1 MFRDR
6 YRRIL
11 WFFGRTILSLIGWDI
26 ILPRIGLRSLS
37 QRTRQERLRHI
48 AVQFRALAVQMG
60 GVMIK
65 VGQFLSAR
73 LDVLPVEITNELA
86 GLQDEVRPELF
97 EPIRRVLEEEMS
109 APLETRFADFEP
121 APLASASIGQV
132 HRARLREDALLQ
144 SSTEGESSAQSS
156 IPPVVVKIQRPN
168 IQTIVETDLSA
179 LRVVSGWVNYY
190 PPIRK
195 RANIPALLSEFSR
208 SLYEEMDY
216 LTEGSH
222 AETFA
227 ANFANRPDIRVPC
240 VFWSHT
246 TRRVL
251 TLEEIEAIKIT
262 DYARIEAAGISRA
275 AVATRLFDTYLKQIF
290 EDRFFHADP
299 HPGNLFV
306 LPSGNAAAGNLR
318 TADSSSTAEDW
329 RLVFV
334 DFGMTGI
341 VSPNQLTALREML
354 IAVGT
359 RDVAR
364 LVRSYQIMGIL
375 LPGADLSLLEKATE
389 AAFERFWGKSTT
401 EMVNLGHQEA
411 VAFAKE
417 FGELLYQLPFQVPE
431 NLILLGR
438 CLGILSGICTGLDPD
453 FNVWTSVMPYARR
466 LVEAE
471 AGKGGRG
478 IVVEETLNVL
488 RTLISLPGRADAL
501 LQRIEQGRLEVQIPE
516 LKTQLHRVERRLDR
530 LSTTILFVAFFA
542 GAVQL
547 YLAGAMGL
555 AAASAAAAL
564 LALLLALLSR

>member
-1 MFRDR
+1 MTVAGYNHIDMFQAR

-11 WFFGRTILSLIGWDI
+11 WFFGRVILSVIGWDI
-26 ILPRIGLRSLS
+26 ILPKIGLRALS
-37 QRTRQERLRHI
+37 QRTRRERLRRI
-48 AVQFRALAVQMG
+48 AVQFRALAIQMG

-73 LDVLPVEITNELA
+73 LDVLPVEITDELA
-86 GLQDEVRPELF
+86 GLQDEVRPEPF
-97 EPIRRVLEEEMS
+97 EPIRQVLEGEMNAS
-109 APLETRFADFEP
+109 LETRYSAFERE
-121 APLASASIGQV
+121 PLASASIGQV
-132 HRARLREDALLQ
+132 HRARLREDELLL
-144 SSTEGESSAQSS
+144 SSANAAAGDHSP
-156 IPPVVVKIQRPN
+156 IPPVVVKVQRPN
-168 IQTIVETDLSA
+168 IQAIVETDLSA

-190 PPIRK
+190 PPIHK

-227 ANFANRPDIRVPC
+227 ANFASRSDICVPR

-306 LPSGNAAAGNLR
+306 LPAGDG
-318 TADSSSTAEDW
+318 TPEDW

-334 DFGMTGI
+334 DFGMTGT

-354 IAVGT
+354 VSVGT

-375 LPGADLSLLEKATE
+375 LPGADLPLLEKATQ

-401 EMVNLGHQEA
+401 EMVSLGHQEA

-417 FGELLYQLPFQVPE
+417 FGDLLYQLPFQVPE

-438 CLGILSGICTGLDPD
+438 CLGILSGICTGLDSD

-471 AGKGGRG
+471 DGKGGRG

-488 RTLISLPGRADAL
+488 RTLVSLPGRADAL

-516 LKTQLHRVERRLDR
+516 LKTQFNRLERRLQR
-530 LSTTILFVAFFA
+530 LSSTILFVAFFA
-542 GAVQL
+542 GSIQL
-547 YLAGAMGL
+547 YLAGALGL

-564 LALLLALLSR
+564 LTLLLALFSR

>member
-1 MFRDR
+1 MFRAR

-11 WFFGRTILSLIGWDI
+11 WFFGRVILSLIWWDI
-26 ILPRIGLRSLS
+26 LLPKIGLRALS
-37 QRTRQERLRHI
+37 QRTRRERLRNV
-48 AVQFRALAVQMG
+48 AVQFRALAIQMG

-73 LDVLPVEITNELA
+73 LDVLPAEITDELA
-86 GLQDEVRPELF
+86 GLQDEVRPEPY
-97 EPIRRVLEEEMS
+97 EAIRQVLEAEMNTS
-109 APLETRFADFEP
+109 LDARYASFQPE
-121 APLASASIGQV
+121 PLASASIGQV
-132 HRARLREDALLQ
+132 HRARLREDEPLL
-144 SSTEGESSAQSS
+144 SSTNTADGSASP
-156 IPPVVVKIQRPN
+156 IPPVVVKVQRPD
-168 IQTIVETDLSA
+168 IQAIVDTDLSA

-195 RANIPALLSEFSR
+195 RANVPALLAEFSR

-227 ANFANRPDIRVPC
+227 ANFASRTNICVPR

-251 TLEEIEAIKIT
+251 TLEEIDAIKIT

-275 AVATRLFDTYLKQIF
+275 RVATRLFDTYLKQIF

-306 LPSGNAAAGNLR
+306 LPTGIENAA
-318 TADSSSTAEDW
+318 DSQDERDW

-334 DFGMTGI
+334 DFGMTGTI
-341 VSPNQLTALREML
+341 TPNQLTALREIL

-359 RDVAR
+359 RDIPR
-364 LVRSYQIMGIL
+364 LVRAYQIMGVL
-375 LPGADLSLLEKATE
+375 LPGADVSLLEKATQ

-401 EMVNLGHQEA
+401 EMVSLGHQEA

-417 FGELLYQLPFQVPE
+417 FGDLLYELPFQVPE

-438 CLGILSGICTGLDPD
+438 CLGILSGICSGLDPD

-471 AGKGGRG
+471 GSDGKRG
-478 IVVEETLNVL
+478 IIVEETLNIL
-488 RTLISLPGRADAL
+488 RTLVSLPVRADAL

-516 LKTQLHRVERRLDR
+516 VKAQFNRLERRIQR
-530 LSTTILFVAFFA
+530 LSATILFAAFFA
-542 GAVQL
+542 GAIQL
-547 YLAGAMGL
+547 YLGGAFTF
-555 AAASAAAAL
+555 AAISGAAAL
-564 LALLLALLSR
+564 LALLFALFSRV

>member
-1 MFRDR
+1 MFQVR

-11 WFFGRTILSLIGWDI
+11 WFFGRVILSLIGWDI
-26 ILPRIGLRSLS
+26 ILPRMGLRALS
-37 QRTRQERLRHI
+37 QRTRKERLRRI
-48 AVQFRALAVQMG
+48 AVQFRALAIQMG

-73 LDVLPVEITNELA
+73 LDVLPVEITDELS
-86 GLQDEVRPELF
+86 GLQDEVRAETF
-97 EPIRRVLEEEMS
+97 EAIRQVLEAEIN
-109 APLETRFADFEP
+109 APLETRFAAFEP
-121 APLASASIGQV
+121 QPLASASIGQV
-132 HRARLREDALLQ
+132 HRARLREELLLSDAVEPTGRP
-144 SSTEGESSAQSS
+144 SP
-156 IPPVVVKIQRPN
+156 IPQVVVKVQRPN
-168 IQTIVETDLSA
+168 IQAIVETDLSA
-179 LRVVSGWVNYY
+179 LQVVSGWINYY

-227 ANFANRPDIRVPC
+227 ANFAGRPDICVPR

-262 DYARIEAAGISRA
+262 DYARIDAAGIRRA
-275 AVATRLFDTYLKQIF
+275 EVATRLFDTYLKQIF

-306 LPSGNAAAGNLR
+306 LPAPDAASDGW
-318 TADSSSTAEDW
+318 D
-329 RLVFV
+329 LVFV
-334 DFGMTGI
+334 DFGMTGA
-341 VSPNQLTALREML
+341 VSPNQLTGLREML

-364 LVRSYQIMGIL
+364 LVRSYQIIGLL
-375 LPGADLSLLEKATE
+375 LPGADLSLLEKATQ

-401 EMVNLGHQEA
+401 EMVSLGHQEA

-417 FGELLYQLPFQVPE
+417 FGDLLYEMPFQVPE

-438 CLGILSGICTGLDPD
+438 CMGILSGICTGLDPD
-453 FNVWTSVMPYARR
+453 FNVWTSVTPYVRR

-471 AGKGGRG
+471 GGKGGRG

-488 RTLISLPGRADAL
+488 RTLVSLPGRADAL

-516 LKTQLHRVERRLDR
+516 LKSQFHRLERGMQRLAI
-530 LSTTILFVAFFA
+530 TILFVAFFA
-542 GAVQL
+542 GGIQL
-547 YLAGAMGL
+547 YLAGALSL
-555 AAASAAAAL
+555 AAASGAAAL
-564 LALLLALLSR
+564 LTLLLALFSR

>member
-1 MFRDR
+1 MYNHAVMFRTR

-11 WFFGRTILSLIGWDI
+11 WFFGRVILSFIGWDI
-26 ILPRIGLRSLS
+26 ILPKLGLRALS
-37 QRTRQERLRHI
+37 QRTRRERLHRI
-48 AVQFRALAVQMG
+48 AVQFRALAIDMG

-73 LDVLPVEITNELA
+73 LDVLPPEITDELA
-86 GLQDEVRPELF
+86 GLQDEVRPEPF
-97 EPIRRVLEEEMS
+97 EPIRQVLEEEMN
-109 APLETRFADFEP
+109 AALETHFSTFESE
-121 APLASASIGQV
+121 PLASASIGQV
-132 HRARLREDALLQ
+132 HRARLREDDLLL
-144 SSTEGESSAQSS
+144 SSASRADGGSS
-156 IPPVVVKIQRPN
+156 PIPPVVVKIQRPN
-168 IQTIVETDLSA
+168 IQAIVETDLSA
-179 LRVVSGWVNYY
+179 LRVVSGWINYY

-195 RANIPALLSEFSR
+195 RASIPALLAEFSR

-227 ANFANRPDIRVPC
+227 ANFANRPDICVPR

-275 AVATRLFDTYLKQIF
+275 QVATRLFDAYLKQIF

-306 LPSGNAAAGNLR
+306 LPAGDG
-318 TADSSSTAEDW
+318 AGEAW

-334 DFGMTGI
+334 DFGMTGTI
-341 VSPNQLTALREML
+341 TPNQLTALREIL

-359 RDVAR
+359 RDVPR
-364 LVRSYQIMGIL
+364 LVRSYQIMGML
-375 LPGADLSLLEKATE
+375 LPGADLSLLEKATQ
-389 AAFERFWGKSTT
+389 AVFERFWGKSTT
-401 EMVNLGHQEA
+401 EMVSLGHQEA
-411 VAFAKE
+411 VAFARE
-417 FGELLYQLPFQVPE
+417 FGDLLYELPFQVPE

-471 AGKGGRG
+471 GGSGGRG
-478 IVVEETLNVL
+478 IIIEETLNVL
-488 RTLISLPGRADAL
+488 RTLVSLPVRADAL

-516 LKTQLHRVERRLDR
+516 LKPQFHRLERRMQR
-530 LSTTILFVAFFA
+530 LSMAILFAAFFT
-542 GAVQL
+542 GSIQL
-547 YLAGAMGL
+547 YLAGAPGL
-555 AAASAAAAL
+555 AAASGAAAL
-564 LALLLALLSR
+564 LALLLALFSR